1 MKVRIDEAG
10 DFNYAN
16 LDRFRVSVLAG
27 LVIPD
32 GQWDAVQRSVHELAA
47 SWGVDELKANAMNT
61 EQLMVLARLVADHEL
76 TVAAIATDARIFTAE
91 AQRRWRDRQTAVF
104 LEAVDRSTRAKND
117 PDVVERVGRTRRRI
131 NHDRHIKQ
139 PNFLQYGILAPWL
152 LAHLT
157 CAALYAYRDLPP
169 DLDSWLM
176 DYVVDAKEGADPGKA
191 GKLLRDNIEYI
202 LVRDPRTS
210 LFVPPEWPV
219 DHPFKVRNRDWEQPV
234 ISPRKVFA
242 DGIVSDHS
250 HLDAGLQL
258 ADFVA
263 HVIWSVIRNP
273 GDAASDV
280 WALLARRVM
289 PTPEGPPIKVWA
301 WPAENL
307 PEDDVR
313 PYERLAELAPQTLYS
328 GG

>member
-1 MKVRIDEAG
+1 MGRALVGHAFGLSGSAHIVLYLSAVELRDDKRKRSRVVVTYLLDRRSVKDDGVTADARDARPMHRGESRRTVPRMRERGSPLRGRLSTQLDRHAVERAAAAPVVARTADMFGI
-10 DFNYAN
+10 NAN
-16 LDRFRVSVLAG
+16 DLDRFERFSRHAHTPQLET
-27 LVIPD
+27 
-32 GQWDAVQRSVHELAA
+32 RS
-47 SWGVDELKANAMNT
+47 
-61 EQLMVLARLVADHEL
+61 
-76 TVAAIATDARIFTAE
+76 
-91 AQRRWRDRQTAVF
+91 
-104 LEAVDRSTRAKND
+104 
-117 PDVVERVGRTRRRI
+117 
-131 NHDRHIKQ
+131 
-139 PNFLQYGILAPWL
+139 
-152 LAHLT
+152 
-157 CAALYAYRDLPP
+157 YAYLTT
-169 DLDSWLM
+169 DSG
-176 DYVVDAKEGADPGKA
+176 E
-191 GKLLRDNIEYI
+191 
-202 LVRDPRTS
+202 
-210 LFVPPEWPV
+210 
-219 DHPFKVRNRDWEQPV
+219 
-234 ISPRKVFA
+234 PRKVFA